1 MKNRLIILLS
11 CIVFIGCGNDGI
23 KISLPP
29 PTPPPTPITPTP
41 PPTRI
46 CDAIT
51 TTSSATSDPLYNQQW
66 YLNNTGQTAYSCR
79 AGVVGAD
86 LNLTG
91 VTQTGRGVVV
101 NVVDTGMEIT
111 HEDLR
116 ANVIDGSINF
126 NGGTDPTNTEDDD
139 GDHGT
144 SVAGIIAAS
153 SNNFGGRGVAPE
165 ASLIAYNLLQNQ
177 PQINNIRTIL
187 ATADINN
194 QSYGSSHNEDIRIG
208 SAIEDAYIE
217 GTKSSRNSKGKIYV
231 KAAGNG
237 FNRNIDI
244 RRASCTINISGQ
256 FIHLGENL
264 TQSPISCENANIG
277 PLNTL
282 PYNIVVAAMNARG
295 VKSSYSTTGSAILV
309 SGFGGEFGNDHPAMI
324 TTDQSGCNKGYARHS
339 SRNDFDR
346 GSLPNVNQ
354 TCNYTNTFNGT
365 SSAAPT
371 VAGVIALMLEANS
384 NLTWRDVRH
393 ILVSTSKKVDASRDA
408 IKTKSSISNII
419 SEATADLGWT
429 RNTAGHEFHNW
440 YGFGLVD
447 ASSAVT
453 MSQNYTSP
461 LGDFQKIVATSDSSS
476 SIPDKDFVG
485 ANSIINFN
493 NNLTIESIQIDIQ
506 VTHPFTASLGIW
518 LKSPSGTESILL
530 PPFNNFA
537 SYNRILSVNSI
548 NRDLNMLLASQA
560 FYGENARGNWEVK
573 VIDYWSGSTGTL
585 DSWKL
590 IVYGH

>member
-1 MKNRLIILLS
+1 MKNRLIILLC
-11 CIVFIGCGNDGI
+11 CIFFIGCGNDDG
-23 KISLPP
+23 KTSLPP
-29 PTPPPTPITPTP
+29 PTITPTP
-41 PPTRI
+41 PPLPRI
-46 CDAIT
+46 CDPIT
-51 TTSSATSDPLYNQQW
+51 TTSSATSNPLYNQQW

-79 AGVVGAD
+79 AGVVGVD

-101 NVVDTGMEIT
+101 NVVDSGMEIT

-153 SNNFGGRGVAPE
+153 SNNLGGRGVAPE

-177 PQINNIRTIL
+177 PQINNIRAIL

-194 QSYGSSHNEDIRIG
+194 QSYGSSHNEDIRIV

-217 GTKSSRNSKGKIYV
+217 GTKSGRNSKGKIYI

-237 FNRNIDI
+237 FNSNINI
-244 RRASCTINISGQ
+244 KSVSCTINTNRG
-256 FIHLGENL
+256 FIRVDEHF
-264 TQSPISCENANIG
+264 TQSPISCENANMG

-339 SRNDFDR
+339 SRNDFDK
-346 GSLPNVNQ
+346 GSTPNINQ
-354 TCNYTNTFNGT
+354 NCNYTNTFNGT

-447 ASSAVT
+447 ASAAVT
-453 MSQNYTSP
+453 MSQNYTSR
-461 LGDFQKIVATSDSSS
+461 LEDFQKIVATNDSSS
-476 SIPDKDFVG
+476 SIPDKNFVG
-485 ANSIINFN
+485 ANSIIHFN

-506 VTHPFTASLGIW
+506 VTHPFTADLGIW
-518 LKSPSGTESILL
+518 LKSPNGTESILL
-530 PPFNNFA
+530 TPFNNFA
-537 SYNRILSVNSI
+537 SYNRIFRVDII
-548 NRDLNMLLASQA
+548 NRNLNMVLASQA
-560 FYGENARGNWEVK
+560 FYGEDASGDWELK
-573 VIDYWSGSTGTL
+573 VIDYWSESTGDL
-585 DSWKL
+585 YSWKL